1 MFPVALGLTC
11 LLDVPQTWQ
20 DNMET
25 SRRKCIQSNARF
37 KQLCLLSLAE
47 TKKREEVGIQVKA
60 MAGLLEGRFDGCIF
74 HSICIDITSLVGFF
88 SFICWLSFEGE
99 SGIFQAGL
107 ELTKGTWNS

>member
-1 MFPVALGLTC
+1 MFLRHGKT
-11 LLDVPQTWQ
+11 TWKPREGSAF
-20 DNMET
+20 NPMHVLSSCVYSAWKKKEKRKET
-25 SRRKCIQSNARF
+25 
-37 KQLCLLSLAE
+37 E